1 MKRILVVDDEDSLR
15 ALVVAELQ
23 RHGYETIEASNGVDA
38 VDMATKNL
46 PDLIISDVMMDSG
59 SGFMLQELLKENP
72 KTVSIPIILMTGLAM
87 KAGAWGSSP
96 DVEYLQKPFSEPE
109 LLKAVQHKLGA

>member
-1 MKRILVVDDEDSLR
+1 MKRILVVDDEDALR
-15 ALVVAELQ
+15 ALVVAVLQ
-23 RHGYETIEASNGVDA
+23 RHGYETIEASNGIEA
-38 VDMATKNL
+38 VDLATKNL
-46 PDLIISDVMMDSG
+46 PDLIVSDVMMDSG
-59 SGFMLQELLKENP
+59 TGFMLQELLKENP
-72 KTVSIPIILMTGLAM
+72 KTISIPMILMTGLAM

>member
-1 MKRILVVDDEDSLR
+1 MKRILVVDDEDALR
-15 ALVVAELQ
+15 ALVIAVLKQ
-23 RHGYETIEASNGVDA
+23 HGFETIEASNGIEA
-38 VDMATKNL
+38 VDLATKNL

-72 KTVSIPIILMTGLAM
+72 KTVSIPMILMTGLAM